1 MENIRKIEPMGLR
14 DAAVALLEAAR
25 AIERAKPYDA
35 AYVAGYIARVVED
48 SEPAQTQKERN

>member
-35 AYVAGYIARVVED
+35 AYVAGYIARLVED
-48 SEPAQTQKERN
+48 AEPAQKERN